1 MQAHAIPHRD
11 TALRGRGIRALALA
25 AVLLSGAVGG
35 AVSAPPQTAVAAAT
49 PKAYVGLYGDDAIGV
64 LDVAT
69 GRIVRTIKV
78 AAGPEAVIVA
88 PGGGRVYVSSED
100 ATSLS
105 VIDTASDAVTD
116 TIDVGKFPEGMALS
130 RDGETLVV
138 GVFGT
143 NQVDVIDTSTLRITK
158 RYTVGMAHGVTLAP
172 DGKTAYVGSQ
182 VPGHN
187 AIVVLDLATG
197 RAAARVQLAQAPRGL
212 FVSPDAKSLYFTLA
226 NSAEVNVLDR
236 ATNTVTAH
244 ITVGPIPH
252 QMAFTPDHKNA
263 LVVVQGAGQLAVVD
277 LASHEVTATIRVG
290 NFPHWVGIT
299 SDGTLAYVT
308 NEGDDTVSVV
318 DLAARKVV
326 ATLPVG
332 SGPRKI
338 SLQQGTGAMTR
349 YEASSAA
356 AATGFAGQPVQ
367 PAAPA
372 RAGDVQIHMRAFAF
386 GPASATVAA
395 GHRVTWIDDDPVPH
409 TATAQTTH
417 GKLWDTG
424 QVVPGAAIT
433 VTMTKPGTF
442 QYQCD
447 DHPFML
453 AKLVVTP

>member
-1 MQAHAIPHRD
+1 MQAHTVSHRD
-11 TALRGRGIRALALA
+11 AAPRRLGIRALALA
-25 AVLLSGAVGG
+25 AILLSGAAGG
-35 AVSAPPQTAVAAAT
+35 AVSQPRQTAAAAMA
-49 PKAYVGLYGDDAIGV
+49 PKAYVGLYADDAIGV
-64 LDVAT
+64 LDAAT

-105 VIDTASDAVTD
+105 VIDTASDAVID

-130 RDGETLVV
+130 RDGKTLVV
-138 GVFGT
+138 GVFGE

-158 RYTVGMAHGVTLAP
+158 RYPVGMAHGVTLAP
-172 DGKTAYVGSQ
+172 DGKTAYVGAQ

-187 AIVVLDLATG
+187 AIVVLDLAAG
-197 RAAARVQLAQAPRGL
+197 RVAARVPLAQAPRGL
-212 FVSPDAKSLYFTLA
+212 FVSPDAASLYFTLA
-226 NSAEVNVLDR
+226 NSAEVQVLDR

-252 QMAFTPDHKNA
+252 QMAFTPDHKYA

-277 LASHEVTATIRVG
+277 LASRQVTADVPVG

-332 SGPRKI
+332 SEPRKI
-338 SLQQGTGAMTR
+338 SLQQGAGAMSQ
-349 YEASSAA
+349 YEPSPA
-356 AATGFAGQPVQ
+356 AATGFAGQPAQ
-367 PAAPA
+367 PVPPA

-409 TATAQTTH
+409 TATAQTTR

-424 QVVPGAAIT
+424 QVVPGRSVT
-433 VTMTKPGTF
+433 VTMTKPGTY

-453 AKLVVTP
+453 AKLIVTP